1 MFKKLNLW
9 VKSPVIWLIILVI
22 PSFISIVRPGYF
34 PMHDDLQAFRLHQM
48 HECFKDLQI
57 PCRWVPDM
65 GYQYGYPQYNY
76 YPPSV
81 YYLGEAFHLIGFQ
94 FIDSA
99 KIIFAL
105 GFLVSALTMYL
116 FLKDFLAKWPA
127 LIGALVYTYVPYKAV
142 NVYVRGALNEFWTL
156 AFYPLLFWSSLK
168 IIKEG
173 GRKNIAY
180 FAIATSLILLTHN
193 LMTLIFLPVLGIW
206 ILLNVVLE
214 KNYKQSL
221 RLSLRSSFKSLINI
235 VLGGLL
241 GIGLAAF
248 FTLPVFLEQQ
258 YAHLETLVG
267 GYFDYRQHFVSL
279 QQLLVSNYWGYDSSV
294 WGIDDGMSLSAGQ
307 IQIIGSIFTVF
318 LAALSFKKYKKIS
331 IITFALFLMELMVLF
346 MVHQR
351 SAPVWTVFEK
361 VLIFIQFP
369 WRFLSISTFILSTL
383 CAIGI
388 FFIQK
393 LDFKIFKTNAA
404 LIYGSVLLIA
414 CLSLYLP
421 FFRPNKWYDISD
433 IEKFSGQSWN
443 KQLTISIF
451 DYLPIYAKF
460 PPTSAAPMN
469 PETLEGLADFKE
481 AKKGSD
487 YKSWQVNVE
496 KEALL
501 RAPIF
506 DFPGM
511 TAYVDSQK
519 IDHWNNDCR
528 NQEFCLGLVTFK
540 APVGRHNILIKL
552 TNTPIRIAGNLLT
565 LVSLVILVI
574 ILFPRKKYFKKWLE

>member
-1 MFKKLNLW
+1 MLKKLNVLL
-9 VKSPVIWLIILVI
+9 KYPVIILVLLVI
-22 PSFISIVRPGYF
+22 PSFFTLIRPGYF
-34 PMHDDLQAFRLHQM
+34 PMHDDLQAFRLEQM
-48 HECFKDLQI
+48 NECFKDLQI
-57 PCRWVPDM
+57 PCRWIPDM
-65 GYQYGYPQYNY
+65 GYQYGYPQFNF

-94 FIDSA
+94 FIDSV

-116 FLKDFLAKWPA
+116 FLKDFLSKWPA

-180 FAIATSLILLTHN
+180 FAISTSLILLTHN
-193 LMTLIFLPVLGIW
+193 LMTLIFLPVLAVW
-206 ILLNVVLE
+206 IMLNVVLE
-214 KNYKQSL
+214 KRY
-221 RLSLRSSFKSLINI
+221 KSLISI
-235 VLGGLL
+235 TLGGIL

-279 QQLLVSNYWGYDSSV
+279 QQLFVSNFWGYDSSV
-294 WGIDDGMSLSAGQ
+294 WGNDDGMSLSAGQ
-307 IQIIGSIFTVF
+307 IQVLGAL
-318 LAALSFKKYKKIS
+318 LALALTLLNFKKFRKLS
-331 IITFALFLMELMVLF
+331 ILTLALFGLEVGVLF

-351 SAPVWTVFEK
+351 SAPVWTIFER

-369 WRFLSISTFILSTL
+369 WRFLSISTFLLSTL
-383 CAIGI
+383 CAIGV
-388 FFIQK
+388 FFVQK

-404 LIYGSVLLIA
+404 IVYGLVLLLA
-414 CLSLYLP
+414 CVVLYLP
-421 FFRPNKWYDISD
+421 FFHPNKWYDITD
-433 IEKFSGQSWN
+433 ADKFSGSSWE

-469 PETLEGLADFKE
+469 PETLEGLADFKN
-481 AKKGSD
+481 AIRRSD
-487 YKSWQVNVE
+487 YKSWSVNVS
-496 KEALL
+496 KDSLL

-511 TAYVDSQK
+511 RVFVDGQPVS
-519 IDHWNNDCR
+519 HWNNDCR

-540 APVGRHNILIKL
+540 VPEGEHKILIKL
-552 TNTPIRIAGNLLT
+552 TNTSVRVIGN
-565 LVSLVILVI
+565 ILSFISI
-574 ILFPRKKYFKKWLE
+574 IVLIILLFPRKKYFKKWLA